1 MKLKNA
7 ISAALLLFVF
17 GSLAYMVFKEIG
29 RGAGESPSSAATGG
43 MAALDGVDRIGGIEP
58 EVVVYF
64 FYGDVS
70 CSTCEKLEAY
80 AFEALETH
88 FPDELKSG
96 VLAWRRLNMDA
107 PEHEHYLTEFGLYSK
122 SVVLAGFEKGEQVR
136 FKNLEDIWDL
146 VYDKPAYL
154 EYIQDNARDFLGAA
168 P

>member
-1 MKLKNA
+1 MGAMKLKKA
-7 ISAALLLFVF
+7 ISVALLLFVF
-17 GSLAYMVFKEIG
+17 GSLAYMVFREIG
-29 RGAGESPSSAATGG
+29 RGAGESPSPATTGG
-43 MAALDGVDRIGGIEP
+43 IDGVEP
-58 EVVVYF
+58 KVVVYF

-154 EYIQDNARDFLGAA
+154 EYIRDNARDFLGAA